1 MMNQLEKSAHQFL
14 ELKRIAV
21 AGVSRKG
28 DVAANGIYKKLRTS
42 GYEVFPV
49 NPNASEVEGDPCYP
63 DLASIPNGVEG
74 VVIATHPDVTP
85 GIVEECGKLGIHY
98 VWMHRSFGQGSVNE
112 DAVKRC
118 KELGIHAIP
127 GSCPM
132 MFCQPVDTGHKCI
145 RWFLR
150 FTGKEVQPQA

>member
-1 MMNQLEKSAHQFL
+1 MNRLEKTAQQFL
-14 ELKRIAV
+14 DFKRIAV

-28 DVAANGIYKKLRTS
+28 DVAANIIYKKLRTS
-42 GYEVFPV
+42 GYSVFPV
-49 NPNASEVEGDPCYP
+49 NPNASEVEGDICYP
-63 DLASIPNGVEG
+63 DLSSIPNGVEG

-85 GIVEECGKLGIHY
+85 EIVKECGKLGIHH
-98 VWMHRSFGQGSVNE
+98 VWIHRAFGQGSLN
-112 DAVKRC
+112 DKAITQC
-118 KELGIHAIP
+118 KEFDIEVIP

-150 FTGKEVQPQA
+150 ISGKEPKIQD